1 MATTLGGE
9 RWDEKLTPFDDDYK
23 TEEDLELIA
32 LDDDYVREEYR

>member
-9 RWDEKLTPFDDDYK
+9 RWDEKPTPFDDDYK
-23 TEEDLELIA
+23 AQEDLDMSA